1 MTEDNGE
8 SEDEE
13 EFEPTPTNVA
23 DELFE
28 SNFEESRKENL
39 AHAEFK
45 DCELIRQAGNLYQE
59 SEFTSPAEAIDLVK
73 EGLGLDQEEATRL
86 LSIYAHIFT
95 EFSGHASGCADTAGR
110 EFFSGRTIEEIAE
123 NNDQT
128 HEETREDV
136 VEFVGA
142 YIREH
147 DVHEIDL
154 DQSLPNNPYRP
165 YRELFEPLQD
175 IGTFLNGIQF
185 EMPKIE
191 PILPLI
197 KPETEFL
204 VAPIIESFSL
214 QVEEMQEAILPTLR
228 IFEDANLYFDEE
240 FIEAITTA
248 ASSPPDNWESYTVIE
263 EIDEGELQEEPKDR
277 ESYEKQGA
285 KAVAQLG
292 NVDRETARK
301 LYLNFWNST
310 HAGATA
316 VGSRISDG
324 RIAAIATITT
334 ILFLYTGN
342 IAAATGFLLIALDK
356 VSSLSP
362 DDGSVEFI

>member
-1 MTEDNGE
+1 MTEDNE
-8 SEDEE
+8 ELEDEQ
-13 EFEPTPTNVA
+13 EFGPTPEDVA

-28 SNFEESRKENL
+28 SNFKERRKENL
-39 AHAEFK
+39 AHAKFE

-59 SEFTSPAEAIDLVK
+59 SDFTSPAEAINLVS

-86 LSIYAHIFT
+86 LSIYTRIFT
-95 EFSGHASGCADTAGR
+95 EFSGYASGHADTAGR

-123 NNDQT
+123 NNDRT
-128 HEETREDV
+128 PEEAREDV

-147 DVHEIDL
+147 DVDEIDL

-175 IGTFLNGIQF
+175 MGTLFKGVQF
-185 EMPKIE
+185 EMPRIE

-197 KPETEFL
+197 KPEIEFPI
-204 VAPIIESFSL
+204 APIIESFSL
-214 QVEEMQEAILPTLR
+214 RVDKMQEAILPTLR
-228 IFEDANLYFDEE
+228 VFEEANLYFDEE
-240 FIEAITTA
+240 FIEVISTA
-248 ASSPPDNWESYTVIE
+248 ASSPPDNWETYSLIE
-263 EIDEGELQEEPKDR
+263 EIDEEELQEEPEDR
-277 ESYEKQGA
+277 ENYEEQGA

-301 LYLNFWNST
+301 LYLTFWSST
-310 HAGATA
+310 HAGAA
-316 VGSRISDG
+316 AIGSRISDG
-324 RIAAIATITT
+324 RIAAIAAITT

-342 IAAATGFLLIALDK
+342 IAASMGFLFIVLDK

-362 DDGSVEFI
+362 DDDPAE